1 MYDRKIL
8 PFYMTY
14 PLPMFYQEEDSII
27 RDLEYLQQMY
37 PAEAKKYQKL
47 ISEILD
53 KLDYEGSLIYDE
65 YPDRWQLY
73 KLSMDILDRIKR
85 EERREKGPKPGNA
98 DGAVI
103 PGPGVIT
110 DKEEKWEWIGDL
122 IQILLFY
129 EIYKRRHNSRRGFLK
144 F

>member
-1 MYDRKIL
+1 MYERKIL

-14 PLPMFYQEEDSII
+14 PLPMYYQEEDSII

-37 PAEAKKYQKL
+37 PVEAKKYQKL
-47 ISEILD
+47 IASILD

-73 KLSMDILDRIKR
+73 KLSADILDRIKR
-85 EERREKGPKPGNA
+85 QEVQE
-98 DGAVI
+98 DGS
-103 PGPGVIT
+103 T
-110 DKEEKWEWIGDL
+110 DKTDTSEKWEWIGDL
-122 IQILLFY
+122 VQILLFY
-129 EIYKRRHNSRRGFLK
+129 EIYKRRHNSKRGILK

>member
-1 MYDRKIL
+1 MYERKIL

-14 PLPMFYQEEDSII
+14 PLPMYYQEEDSII

-37 PAEAKKYQKL
+37 PKEAKKYQKL
-47 ISEILD
+47 IASILD
-53 KLDYEGSLIYDE
+53 KLDYDGSLIYDE

-85 EERREKGPKPGNA
+85 QEIRE
-98 DGAVI
+98 DGSV
-103 PGPGVIT
+103 
-110 DKEEKWEWIGDL
+110 DKEESPEKWEWIGDL
-122 IQILLFY
+122 VQILLFY
-129 EIYKRRHNSRRGFLK
+129 EIYKRRHNSKRGILK

>member
-1 MYDRKIL
+1 MYERKIL

-14 PLPMFYQEEDSII
+14 PLPMYYREEDTII

-37 PAEAKKYQKL
+37 PTEAKKYQKV
-47 ISEILD
+47 IASILD

-73 KLSMDILDRIKR
+73 KLSMEILDRIKR
-85 EERREKGPKPGNA
+85 QEQQNSEKEISGEKDANP
-98 DGAVI
+98 
-103 PGPGVIT
+103 
-110 DKEEKWEWIGDL
+110 EKWEWIGDM

-129 EIYKRRHNSRRGFLK
+129 EIYKRRHNRGRGILK

>member
-47 ISEILD
+47 IADILD
-53 KLDYEGSLIYDE
+53 KLDYEGSMIYDE

-85 EERREKGPKPGNA
+85 EEKKAAENSESS
-98 DGAVI
+98 DG
-103 PGPGVIT
+103 
-110 DKEEKWEWIGDL
+110 KETSDEKWEWIGDL

-129 EIYKRRHNSRRGFLK
+129 EIYKRRHNSRRGILK

>member
-1 MYDRKIL
+1 MYERKIM

-14 PLPMFYQEEDSII
+14 PLPMYYQDEDSVV

-37 PAEAKKYQKL
+37 PVEARRYQKV
-47 ISEILD
+47 ISGILD
-53 KLDYEGSLIYDE
+53 RLDYEGSMIYDE

-73 KLSMDILDRIKR
+73 KLSADILDRIRR
-85 EERREKGPKPGNA
+85 EEEKERQDNPEAATEP
-98 DGAVI
+98 VS
-103 PGPGVIT
+103 P
-110 DKEEKWEWIGDL
+110 EKWKWAGDM

-129 EIYKRRHNSRRGFLK
+129 EVYKRRHNSRRGILK

>member
-1 MYDRKIL
+1 MYERKIL

-14 PLPMFYQEEDSII
+14 PLPMYYQEEDTIT

-37 PAEAKKYQKL
+37 PAEAKRYQK
-47 ISEILD
+47 IIASILD
-53 KLDYEGSLIYDE
+53 KIDYEGSLIYDE

-73 KLSMDILDRIKR
+73 KLSMDILDRIKG
-85 EERREKGPKPGNA
+85 EEQK
-98 DGAVI
+98 
-103 PGPGVIT
+103 
-110 DKEEKWEWIGDL
+110 KEEDVPPEKWEWMGDM

-129 EIYKRRHNSRRGFLK
+129 EIYKRRHNRGQGILK